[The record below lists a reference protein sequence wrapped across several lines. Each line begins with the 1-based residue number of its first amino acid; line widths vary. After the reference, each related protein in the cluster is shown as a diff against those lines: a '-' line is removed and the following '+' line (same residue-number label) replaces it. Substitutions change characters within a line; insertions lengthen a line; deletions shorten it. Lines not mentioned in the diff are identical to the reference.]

1 MSAIFIFFYCF
12 QPDLLNCKVNKL
24 YLMNCKMEAV
34 HVTVRFEPFVCLVA
48 VAATHFLVH
57 AGLHTEGDASELF
70 EVENVQLD
78 CGQLAVVSPDS
89 IQLIAADTQPS
100 PPPVSHLPTPP
111 PGQSPP
117 PSPGQSPHQSVTP
130 TSQSPHWSVT
140 PTDQSPCW
148 SPVSH
153 LYNVSQG
160 KIRYKIYIYHFIIL
174 LLFFYFVANLLFV
187 RSCILWATILHVIFW

>member
-34 HVTVRFEPFVCLVA
+34 YITRRFEPFVCLVA

-100 PPPVSHLPTPP
+100 PPPVSHPP
-111 PGQSPP
+111 LVSHPLHPLVS
-117 PSPGQSPHQSVTP
+117 HP
-130 TSQSPHWSVT
+130 TSQSPPPVSHGESPHWSLAPTGQSPHRSVTPCWSVT
-140 PTDQSPCW
+140 SL
-148 SPVSH
+148 VSH
-153 LYNVSQG
+153 P
-160 KIRYKIYIYHFIIL
+160 H
-174 LLFFYFVANLLFV
+174 
-187 RSCILWATILHVIFW
+187 